1 MYIVKNTGTMVIGV
15 SKSLQA
21 VQSEEVKTISP
32 KGKKDEE
39 EKDDHMFQIVASDTT
54 VFQDYTKNFYNIDD
68 KEIIKISI
76 KDRVEHHKLR
86 MIKEEIV
93 QIKKPPGIDHFYVME
108 MLDQPNA
115 VCKALNYGARFIS
128 GEPMVKLG
136 GLE

>member
-1 MYIVKNTGTMVIGV
+1 
-15 SKSLQA
+15 
-21 VQSEEVKTISP
+21 
-32 KGKKDEE
+32 
-39 EKDDHMFQIVASDTT
+39 MFQIVASDTT

-108 MLDQPNA
+108 MLD
-115 VCKALNYGARFIS
+115 
-128 GEPMVKLG
+128 
-136 GLE
+136 